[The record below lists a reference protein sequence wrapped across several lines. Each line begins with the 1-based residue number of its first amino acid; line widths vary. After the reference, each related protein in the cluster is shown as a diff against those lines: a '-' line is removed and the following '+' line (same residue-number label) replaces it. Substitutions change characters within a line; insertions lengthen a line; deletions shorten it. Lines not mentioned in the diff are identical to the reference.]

1 MSNYYVAPIYAKSD
15 NKDVLRADAT
25 TGQMPIGQLLIGSA
39 NDGVRPYLSRNG
51 DATVAAASVPKNGI
65 LSLTRAGAT
74 AVTMPVAIATV
85 DDGKE
90 CLIVSETAQA
100 HTVTY
105 ATTGFSGAGAS
116 GDVATFSA
124 KGDYLRLVAL
134 NGVWYNVAKSAGV
147 TIA

>member
-15 NKDVLRADAT
+15 NKDVVRVDAI
-25 TGQMPIGQLLIGSA
+25 TGQMPADQLVIGGANNGQRKYLL
-39 NDGVRPYLSRNG
+39 RT
-51 DATVAAASVPKNGI
+51 DATTVAAALVPKNGI
-65 LSLTRAGAT
+65 LSLYRAGAT
-74 AVTMPVAIATV
+74 AVTMPVAIAGI

-90 CLIVSETAQA
+90 CIIVSETAQA

-105 ATTGFSGAGAS
+105 ATTGFSGAGAG

-134 NGVWYNVAKSAGV
+134 NGTWYNIAKSAGV